1 MPHRYTAR
9 ALAALLLL
17 VIAGFA
23 VLLGSR
29 RSPTH
34 VRLAYAPIMG
44 SLPVF
49 IAKDQDLFQKQGVQP
64 ETVPFSSS
72 NDMVSA
78 LVAGQVDL
86 LPAVSL
92 VPLIHLEIQHP
103 GKIRVFAASRMQP
116 GNSTYRIV
124 VKGSSP
130 VQRLQ
135 DLGGRKVGVF
145 PGTSATRLLSEF
157 LRRRAVDPKTVS
169 FVQLPPAAQ
178 VASLESGAV
187 DALFSYDPLSL
198 IGESGRYRDISNS
211 VYGEL
216 SDACPMGVSVIARDF
231 ERAQPE
237 AASAAARAVRE
248 GIERMSARPQQ
259 SAALLPRFT
268 KMTPE
273 MAARVNVADITL
285 SNDVD
290 LAAMQRFIDLLYQIG
305 EIPEKIDAHR
315 LVQPTR

>member
-1 MPHRYTAR
+1 M
-9 ALAALLLL
+9 LLL
-17 VIAGFA
+17 VMVGFG

-29 RSPTH
+29 RSPRH

-49 IAKDQDLFQKQGVQP
+49 IAQDQGLFQKEGVQP

-103 GKIRVFAASRMQP
+103 GKIRVFATSRMKP
-116 GNSTYRIV
+116 ENSTYRIV
-124 VKGSSP
+124 VKSGSP

-135 DLGGRKVGVF
+135 ELSGKKMGVF

-157 LRRRAVDPKTVS
+157 LVQHKVDPKTIA

-198 IGESGRYRDISNS
+198 IGEPGRYRDISNS

-216 SDACPMGVSVIARDF
+216 SEFCPVGVSVIARDF
-231 ERAQPE
+231 ERTHPE
-237 AASAAARAVRE
+237 AAAAAANALQH
-248 GIERMSARPQQ
+248 GIEQMGAHPQQ
-259 SAALLPRFT
+259 AAALLPHFT

-273 MAARVNVADITL
+273 MALRVKIDDVTL
-285 SNDVD
+285 SNAVDV
-290 LAAMQRFIDLLYQIG
+290 AAMQRFIDLLYQIG